1 MAASAPRSPPTM
13 PGPGRLRARVFVSLA
28 ALFAAFLG
36 SSLAAVWYRYDQ
48 AIQTAHR
55 RADNLDLILTEH
67 FRRSVDAVDATLTQL
82 ARQGQR
88 LGAGPAPADAWAP
101 VLTPALSGLPGVG
114 SISVTDAAGTITAS
128 TSSIIVGQSQSDFL
142 LFRYLSSTPQG
153 GLAAD
158 TPFKSLRDGRM
169 LIPLGRRLHSPDGT
183 FVGIVVATLVPDQ
196 LRGFYQSVNVGPNG
210 VISVLHPT
218 GLILFREPS
227 SSDPIGQPVE
237 DSALLRA
244 QHSTPAHGIL
254 DAPLQAG
261 GRGYISAYRSLNE
274 PPVIVAV
281 SLAKSDMLAA
291 WRGEAVIVGLVTAGT
306 GLALLLAA
314 FLIAREIRARNAA
327 DLRLTD
333 AHATLQASE
342 RRFQAIMDHAPVLVT
357 VKDRDG
363 RYTFVNRAFE
373 QRVGKTGT
381 ELLGKTSGEALMSDR
396 ALLHAAHE
404 QEVMITGAPIQS
416 EVTGPDPVHPRSLLV
431 VQFPL
436 LDAAG
441 SVESVG
447 SIATDM
453 TESKRAQEALRDN
466 EQWASGIVADALDAI
481 IQMNELGEVV
491 EWNPQAETIFGWSR
505 QEAVGRPITAL
516 YLPKGYTPRYLAMNE
531 RLQRGEKI
539 DGERFE
545 FEALRKDG
553 KRIKAEVSMTG
564 VRRRGGNLFN
574 LFLRDITQ
582 KLAAEEQLRQ
592 SQKMEAI
599 GQVTGGIAHDFNNM
613 LTVIT
618 GTIDILAEGV
628 VDQPALAAIAKLI
641 GEAADRGAELTGHLL
656 AFSRKQPLQPRET
669 DINALIWNAAK
680 LLRPLLGEHV
690 EIDPMLEPDTWPSL
704 IDPTQLTSALLN
716 LAVNARD
723 AMPHGGKLTLQA
735 KNVVLDETYARS
747 NSEVRPGS
755 YVVIAVSDSGTGI
768 PEAIRD
774 KVFEPFFSTKEVGK
788 GTGLGLSM
796 VYGFV
801 KQSGG
806 HIKIYSEEGLGT
818 TIKMYLPRAGAQ
830 AAQSGEPLTVP
841 LAEHGTETI
850 LLVEDDPTVR
860 TSVTTLVESLGYR
873 TIAAAN
879 AAEALAIVDG
889 GAAFGLL
896 FTDVIM
902 SGPMNGRQLA
912 DEIAKRRPGIK
923 VLFTSGYTEHTIVHH
938 GRLDPDV
945 LLLTKPYRK
954 HDLARMLRTALGTA
968 AVSQW
973 DKEI

>member
-1 MAASAPRSPPTM
+1 LQTSQIGAVQRRAAVDRIQALSIAEQRMAGSAPRLPPTM

-36 SSLAAVWYRYDQ
+36 SSLAALWYRYDQ

-82 ARQGQR
+82 ALHSQR
-88 LGAGPAPADAWAP
+88 LGTMPASADAWTV
-101 VLTPALSGLPGVG
+101 VLTAALSGLPGVG
-114 SISVTDAAGTITAS
+114 SISVTDDAGTITAS
-128 TSSIIVGQSQSDFL
+128 TFPRIVGQSRADLFL
-142 LFRYLSSTPQG
+142 FKHLSGTPQST
-153 GLAAD
+153 LVAD
-158 TPFKSLRDGRM
+158 APFKSLRDDGRM
-169 LIPLGRRLHSPDGT
+169 LIPLGRRLHAADGT
-183 FVGIVVATLVPDQ
+183 FAGVVVATLVPDQ

-227 SSDPIGQPVE
+227 SSDPIGQPAA
-237 DSALLRA
+237 DSPLLRA
-244 QHSTPAHGIL
+244 QHSTPAHGIV
-254 DAPLQAG
+254 DSPLEAG
-261 GRGYISAYRSLNE
+261 GPDYISAYRSLNE
-274 PPVIVAV
+274 PPVIIAV

-291 WRGEAVIVGLVTAGT
+291 WRGEAVIVGLVVAGT

-314 FLIAREIRARNAA
+314 LLIAREIRARAAA
-327 DLRLTD
+327 D
-333 AHATLQASE
+333 Q
-342 RRFQAIMDHAPVLVT
+342 
-357 VKDRDG
+357 
-363 RYTFVNRAFE
+363 
-373 QRVGKTGT
+373 
-381 ELLGKTSGEALMSDR
+381 
-396 ALLHAAHE
+396 
-404 QEVMITGAPIQS
+404 
-416 EVTGPDPVHPRSLLV
+416 
-431 VQFPL
+431 
-436 LDAAG
+436 
-441 SVESVG
+441 
-447 SIATDM
+447 
-453 TESKRAQEALRDN
+453 ALRDH
-466 EQWASGIVADALDAI
+466 ELWASGIVADALDAI
-481 IQMNELGEVV
+481 IQVNERGEVV
-491 EWNPQAETIFGWSR
+491 EWNQQAETIFGWSR
-505 QEAVGRPITAL
+505 QEAIGQPITAL
-516 YLPKGYTPRYLAMNE
+516 YLPKGYTPRYIAMNE
-531 RLQRGEKI
+531 RLRRGEKI

-628 VDQPALAAIAKLI
+628 ADQPTLAGIAKLI

-669 DINALIWNAAK
+669 DINALISNAAK
-680 LLRPLLGEHV
+680 LLRPLLGEHI
-690 EIDPMLEPDTWPSL
+690 EIDPMLEPDTWQSL

-716 LAVNARD
+716 LSVNARD
-723 AMPHGGKLTLQA
+723 AMPEGGKLTLEA
-735 KNVVLDETYARS
+735 KNVVLDEAYARD
-747 NSEVRPGS
+747 NSDVRPGD
-755 YVVIAVSDSGTGI
+755 YVMIAVSDTGIGI

-818 TIKMYLPRAGAQ
+818 TIKMYLPRAGAPAGQ
-830 AAQSGEPLTVP
+830 FGEAAAVP

-860 TSVTTLVESLGYR
+860 ASVTTLVESLGYQ

-879 AAEALAIVDG
+879 AAEALAIVDS
-889 GAAFGLL
+889 GAAFDLL

-912 DEIAKRRPGIK
+912 DEVAKRRPGIK
-923 VLFTSGYTEHTIVHH
+923 VLFTSGYTENTIVHH
-938 GRLDPDV
+938 GRLDPGV
-945 LLLTKPYRK
+945 LLLAKPYRK
-954 HDLARMLRTALGTA
+954 RDLARMLRIALGA
-968 AVSQW
+968 AAAPQRGNDMRTTMES
-973 DKEI
+973 